1 MIPTKSPGLFLSR
14 VTAAHALALL
24 VSILTISNLYFALT
38 YRQADFERVNA
49 LGLVLMQAKG
59 PLNEAIHI
67 MNKTVARG
75 QIDVELWDV
84 MLRDLIEHWRFYPA
98 VSYLDPSHKPQWTL
112 IQHGIDE
119 LIRVVT
125 DMVQAFNRRGISLLD
140 LASAQLTSIRSVK
153 DILMLIEMNI
163 FPRSIVTGSDPKV
176 TVSDDGMKRA
186 VEAVS
191 LLQVQLEQWRKI
203 VPV

>member
-1 MIPTKSPGLFLSR
+1 MSMKSPGLFFSR
-14 VTAAHALALL
+14 VTVAHALALL
-24 VSILTISNLYFALT
+24 VSILTISNLCFVLT
-38 YRQADFERVNA
+38 YRQADIDRVNA

-59 PLNEAIHI
+59 PLSEAIHI
-67 MNKTVARG
+67 MNRTIMRG

-98 VSYLDPSHKPQWTL
+98 ISYLDQSHRSRWTL
-112 IQHGIDE
+112 IQDGIDE

-125 DMVQAFNRRGISLLD
+125 DVIQACNRRGIALLD
-140 LASAQLTSIRSVK
+140 LMGTQLTSICSVR
-153 DILMLIEMNI
+153 DILMVIEMNT

-176 TVSDDGMKRA
+176 TVSDDGIKRT

-191 LLQVQLEQWRKI
+191 LLQVQLEELRKI
-203 VPV
+203 VQV